1 MDGGLRR
8 THKGMQ
14 SKNHDLR
21 QPLLA
26 AAPTTPRLI
35 LLGNL
40 RLRLHLR
47 RPSPLLPPS
56 STVSPSSA
64 GGYNAL
70 SYKAVLSSLSL
81 NCFPTRRFSASFP
94 PVSPPP
100 ERSSPGEKRRGK
112 SGVSLCLRPDQRHS
126 SLIHEWSLVGR
137 RIPRLRTGSS
147 TTLFPRHQR
156 RGTLCS
162 TIVEESVTGRESLV
176 RRSTW
181 RILLFFAFYS
191 RK

>member
-1 MDGGLRR
+1 MEGWGGHTKECKVRITTSANPFSRLPPPLRASSFLATSASASISAAHR
-8 THKGMQ
+8 FFFLLLQLYRPPLPEVTTHYHTRR
-14 SKNHDLR
+14 SSPRFPLIVF
-21 QPLLA
+21 QPV
-26 AAPTTPRLI
+26 
-35 LLGNL
+35 G
-40 RLRLHLR
+40 
-47 RPSPLLPPS
+47 SPLPS
-56 STVSPSSA
+56 
-64 GGYNAL
+64 L
-70 SYKAVLSSLSL
+70 
-81 NCFPTRRFSASFP
+81 

-112 SGVSLCLRPDQRHS
+112 SRVSLCLRPDQRHS